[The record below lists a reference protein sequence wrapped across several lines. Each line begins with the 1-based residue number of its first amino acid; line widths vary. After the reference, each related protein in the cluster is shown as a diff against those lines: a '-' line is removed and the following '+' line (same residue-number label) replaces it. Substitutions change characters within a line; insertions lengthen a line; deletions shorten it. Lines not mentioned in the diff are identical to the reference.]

1 MLHYLNT
8 SKKFPVIIDS
18 IQLHNVTI
26 IWVDTSVYDQRY
38 NFDCGQAI
46 TVLLNKQEN
55 NREFY
60 VIMYEWLYDRNIPD
74 NHPFCYDQILKM
86 STSSVV
92 RLWRTPESDSLVKY
106 LVMNNNELAKYCGS
120 MTTERFRRDIIIA
133 LELFGEEGGKIIE
146 SGAVWEN
153 QLRFRIYPGDGQ
165 DPPGLGGHGWI
176 VKP

>member
-1 MLHYLNT
+1 MLKT

-18 IQLHNVTI
+18 IQLHNLI
-26 IWVDTSVYDQRY
+26 IHWVDASVYDQRY

-46 TVLLNKQEN
+46 TVILNKQEN

-60 VIMYEWLYDRNIPD
+60 VIMYEWLYDRNIPE
-74 NHPFCYDQILKM
+74 NHPFCYDQILKL
-86 STSSVV
+86 STSSSV
-92 RLWRTPESDSLVKY
+92 RLWRNPESDSLVKY
-106 LVMNNNELAKYCGS
+106 LVMSNTKLMKYCGC
-120 MTTERFRRDIIIA
+120 MTAERFRRDIIIA
-133 LELFGEEGGKIIE
+133 IELFDKEGGKIIE

-153 QLRFRIYPGDGQ
+153 QSRFRIYPGDGQ